1 MKYKLMNEELF
12 ILRSRDTI
20 FVFKSAYEP
29 NSEINKVSWFETNS
43 RKKML
48 MMKEKQYFW
57 GDGLNLNLYN
67 NFDSE
72 FLSGDGRPPGGSRGR
87 SQGRRLLCRGPRW
100 HHDHLQE
107 EGGSLIWWLALW
119 LACLVDMFGWR
130 DWHVRLT
137 WRLAWWLTATEGVK
151 LDESM
156 VRKNPLSPN
165 QSHLGSLTKYILWSS
180 LHDRQVRD

>member
-107 EGGSLIWWLALW
+107 EGGSLIWWLAWCLTWW
-119 LACLVDMFGWR
+119 LACLVDATIGMMNGMMADRDRRGW
-130 DWHVRLT
+130 T
-137 WRLAWWLTATEGVK
+137 WWIHGARKSTYTESKSCSVS
-151 LDESM
+151 D
-156 VRKNPLSPN
+156 
-165 QSHLGSLTKYILWSS
+165 
-180 LHDRQVRD
+180 